1 MKKFIIDPLHS
12 EIGFKIK
19 HLMISTVT
27 GNFGSF
33 NASMESELEDFTD
46 AKINFTADVNSL
58 STNISDRDNHLKS
71 PDFFDT
77 ENYPNIIFE
86 STNIEKSGEDYI
98 VSGDLTIKNATLPI
112 TLKGA
117 YNGNDVDAYGQTKY
131 GFELEGKISRK
142 DWGLT
147 FNLEGGKGSLLIG
160 DEVRLIISIQMTEIK
175 NTEE

>member
-1 MKKFIIDPLHS
+1 MRTFIIDPLHS

-27 GNFGSF
+27 GSFGKF
-33 NASMESELEDFTD
+33 NAKMESSLDDFTD
-46 AKINFTADVNSL
+46 AKISFTADVNSL
-58 STNISDRDNHLKS
+58 STNISDRDFHLKS

-77 ENYPNIIFE
+77 ERFPNISFE
-86 STNIEKSGEDYI
+86 STKVENIDKGYE
-98 VSGDLTIKNATLPI
+98 VLGDLTIKGITLPI
-112 TLKGA
+112 KLNGL

-131 GFELEGKISRK
+131 GFELESKISRK

-160 DEVRLIISIQMTEIK
+160 DEVRLIISIQMIQQQ
-175 NTEE
+175 NTEQ